1 MNVNRF
7 ACLYPAINL
16 RFTIYNPN
24 NIVKFLSLAKKK
36 ARHTFKKTDDSRE
49 NFRCGRIV
57 NC

>member
-57 NC
+57 N